1 MRRAGA
7 IALVVLTG
15 LLIWA
20 VQYAPSKT
28 VLHLRLTKTISIN
41 NPYPMTFIPPPTLK
55 RPTISAAE
63 AYDRYLTD
71 AHGFGIT
78 SPSGPNAVVLGVLSV
93 RNQDGSFMRNDELTW
108 GYAWTSWCSNIP
120 GHLAPNQAI
129 PRPPYPPPS
138 PCTYWIFR
146 DAHTGRR
153 DDGPGGNTHSLGWLP
168 GLSPT

>member
-63 AYDRYLTD
+63 A
-71 AHGFGIT
+71 
-78 SPSGPNAVVLGVLSV
+78 
-93 RNQDGSFMRNDELTW
+93 
-108 GYAWTSWCSNIP
+108 
-120 GHLAPNQAI
+120 
-129 PRPPYPPPS
+129 
-138 PCTYWIFR
+138 
-146 DAHTGRR
+146 
-153 DDGPGGNTHSLGWLP
+153 
-168 GLSPT
+168 